1 MTIPMVTPERS
12 AVLTNTTPRIIYRR
26 FENDELHFVET
37 DEGELFVCC
46 CSLNQKQKTR
56 NDEGH

>member
-1 MTIPMVTPERS
+1 MVTPERS

-46 CSLNQKQKTR
+46 FSLNQKQKTR